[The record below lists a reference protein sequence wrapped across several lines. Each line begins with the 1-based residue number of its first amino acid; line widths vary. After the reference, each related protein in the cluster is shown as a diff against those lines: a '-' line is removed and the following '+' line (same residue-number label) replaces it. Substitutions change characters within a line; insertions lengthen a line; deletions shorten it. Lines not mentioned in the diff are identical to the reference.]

1 MRSLFVLAVVLLATL
16 SSPAAATPKRLG
28 LPEAVALARN
38 NPIVRAAIQRTRA
51 SEAQADEARGARW
64 PRLVLTSFLA
74 PSPEIHCLD
83 PACTRTDPKD
93 ATLAFAGLFGGA
105 RLELVQPLY
114 TFGKIDAAID
124 ATASA
129 ARMNEAV
136 AEGVTRDL
144 ELDAARAYFGLKLAR
159 ELAQMLAEGLERIRN
174 AHGQIAARLERGDSE
189 VTVQD
194 RLRLEAFEAEVVAR
208 LSEAREGGTTALLAL
223 RALVGDAS
231 ADIDV
236 APLEPFEVEPRDQ
249 SSDAVRAGGSRPELR
264 AARHGVEA
272 LEGAKRMEVSRFLPD
287 LLLTGGVNWARA
299 GGVDDPPS
307 AFANDPF
314 NTTTAQA
321 AVVLRWSLEPAVQA
335 ARVARAQAELGRG
348 RALLGATHRAATF
361 AIEQAESR
369 LVEIGVRL
377 QAARVGEKSARGWV
391 LSVIQADAIGASSPK
406 DLADAYLAYFAL
418 QGRRL
423 QSTHD
428 FNLAVL
434 ALRRAIGASTLPPVR
449 LASSGPKP

>member
-1 MRSLFVLAVVLLATL
+1 MRSPLFSALVLLAVL
-16 SSPAAATPKRLG
+16 SAPAAAAPKRLG
-28 LPEAVALARN
+28 LSEAVALVRS
-38 NPIVRAAIQRTRA
+38 NPIARAAVERGHA

-83 PACTRTDPKD
+83 LACTRTDPKD
-93 ATLAFAGLFGGA
+93 ATLAFGGLFGGA

-124 ATASA
+124 AAASA

-136 AEGVTRDL
+136 AEGVARDL

-159 ELAQMLAEGLERIRN
+159 ELTQMLEEGLQRIST
-174 AHGQIAARLERGDSE
+174 AHGQVAGRLAQGDPE

-208 LSEAREGGTTALLAL
+208 LSEAREGSTTALLAL

-231 ADIDV
+231 ADIDA
-236 APLEPFEVEPRDQ
+236 APLEPFELKPRDPGT
-249 SSDAVRAGGSRPELR
+249 DAARAGHLRPELR
-264 AARHGVEA
+264 AARFGVDA
-272 LEGAKRMEVSRFLPD
+272 LEGAKRVELARLLPD

-299 GGVDDPPS
+299 DGVDDPPS

-321 AVVLRWSLEPAVQA
+321 AVVLRWSLEPGAQA
-335 ARVARAQAELGRG
+335 ARVARARAELGRG
-348 RALLGATHRAATF
+348 RALLSATGRAASF
-361 AIEQAESR
+361 AIAQAESR
-369 LVEIGVRL
+369 LAEIRVRL
-377 QAARVGEKSARGWV
+377 QAARGGEKSARGWV
-391 LSVIQADAIGASSPK
+391 LSVIQADAIGATSPK

-418 QGRRL
+418 QSRRL

-434 ALRRAIGASTLPPVR
+434 ALRRAVGESTLPPGSIPTSER
-449 LASSGPKP
+449 KP

>member
-1 MRSLFVLAVVLLATL
+1 MRPFLLILLLAVL
-16 SSPAAATPKRLG
+16 SSPATAAPKRLG
-28 LPEAVALARN
+28 LSEAVALARN
-38 NPIVRAAIQRTRA
+38 NPLARAAVERSRA

-74 PSPEIHCLD
+74 PSPEIQCLD
-83 PACTRTDPKD
+83 SACTRTDPKD

-124 ATASA
+124 AAASA

-136 AEGVTRDL
+136 AEGVARDL
-144 ELDAARAYFGLKLAR
+144 ELDVARAYFGIKLAR
-159 ELAQMLAEGLERIRN
+159 ELSQMLAEGLERIQN
-174 AHGQIAARLERGDSE
+174 AQGQVAGRLERGDAE

-194 RLRLEAFEAEVVAR
+194 RLRLETFEAEVVAR
-208 LSEAREGGTTALLAL
+208 LSEAREGSTTALLAL
-223 RALVGDAS
+223 RALVGDPT
-231 ADIDV
+231 ADIDA
-236 APLEPFEVEPRDQ
+236 APLAPFEGESRDL
-249 SSDAVRAGGSRPELR
+249 STDAARAGSLRPELR
-264 AARHGVEA
+264 AARYGVAA
-272 LEGAKRMEVSRFLPD
+272 LEGAKRMELSRYLPD

-314 NTTTAQA
+314 NTTTAHA

-348 RALLGATHRAATF
+348 RALLGATQRAATF
-361 AIEQAESR
+361 AVEQAASR

-377 QAARVGEKSARGWV
+377 QAARDGEKSARGWV
-391 LSVIQADAIGASSPK
+391 LSVIQADAVGASSPK

-423 QSTHD
+423 QGTHD

-434 ALRRAIGASTLPPVR
+434 ALRRAIGESTLPPGRIAGV
-449 LASSGPKP
+449 GPKP

>member
-1 MRSLFVLAVVLLATL
+1 MKSARFWSIVVLSAL
-16 SSPAAATPKRLG
+16 SSPAFAAPKRLG
-28 LPEAVALARN
+28 LTEAVALART
-38 NPIVRAAIQRTRA
+38 NPLARAAIERRRA

-64 PRLVLTSFLA
+64 PRVVLTSFLA

-83 PACTRTDPKD
+83 PSCTRTDPRD

-124 ATASA
+124 AAASA
-129 ARMNEAV
+129 ARMNEAM
-136 AEGVTRDL
+136 AEGVARDL

-159 ELAQMLAEGLERIRN
+159 ELAQMLVEGLDRIRS
-174 AHGQIAARLERGDSE
+174 AKEQIAGRLEQGDAE

-194 RLRLEAFEAEVVAR
+194 RLRLAAFEAEVVAR
-208 LSEAREGGTTALLAL
+208 LSEAREGSTTALLAL
-223 RALVGDAS
+223 RGLVGDTS
-231 ADIDV
+231 ADIDA
-236 APLEPFEVEPRDQ
+236 APLQPFALKSLE
-249 SSDAVRAGGSRPELR
+249 GSGEAARTGRLRPELR
-264 AARHGVEA
+264 AAQHGVEA
-272 LEGAKRMEVSRFLPD
+272 LEGTRRMETARFLPD
-287 LLLTGGVNWARA
+287 LLITGGVNWARA

-335 ARVARAQAELGRG
+335 ARVARARAELGRG
-348 RALLGATHRAATF
+348 RALLEATGRAAAF
-361 AIEQAESR
+361 AVQQAESR

-377 QAARVGEKSARGWV
+377 RAANEGEKSARGWV
-391 LSVIQADAIGASSPK
+391 LSVVQADAVGTMSPK
-406 DLADAYLAYFAL
+406 DLADAYLSYFAL
-418 QGRRL
+418 KSRRL

-434 ALRRAIGASTLPPVR
+434 ALRRAVGESTLPPGSIEDSER
-449 LASSGPKP
+449 TP